1 MARLLLNG
9 AMSAKADPA
18 RAGEPGA
25 TTSADAYLPQHGNGG
40 YRVTHYDLELDY
52 RVGPGRLDGLARLTL
67 APTHALS
74 RFSLDFGKLRVT
86 KVTVAGKAVRYA
98 QRGTKLHITP
108 ARPLPALSPVAVEV
122 RYVGSPEPVPTVWG
136 ELGWDYLDDG
146 VIVASQPIG
155 SPSWFPCNDHPSDKA
170 TYRIAVTV
178 ASPYQV
184 VANGVLE
191 SRRTS
196 ASTTTWVYR
205 LAQPTSAYLIS
216 VQIGRYVLSGA
227 GTVHAAVPARL
238 MVPFQYD
245 FGRQPRMLA
254 EFGEL
259 FGPYPFDRYGVV
271 VVDAELDAPVEAQAL
286 SIFGSNHVDGKR
298 GSENLVAHELAH
310 QWFGNSLTVA
320 EWRHIWLN
328 EGFATYAEWLWSEV
342 SGGDSADAHARRSW
356 REVVAQPQDLR
367 LADPGMQKI
376 FDDRVYLRG
385 AMALHAL
392 RIRLGDG
399 AFFALL
405 REWTSTHRH
414 GVVTTEAFT
423 TMAQR
428 HTPWPLTELFAR
440 WLFDATLPPL
450 PSK

>member
-1 MARLLLNG
+1 
-9 AMSAKADPA
+9 MSAKADPA
-18 RAGEPGA
+18 RAGQPGA
-25 TTSADAYLPQHGNGG
+25 ATSHDAYLPMHGNGG
-40 YRVTHYDLELDY
+40 YRVTHYDLDLDY
-52 RVGPGRLDGLARLTL
+52 RVGPGRLDGRARLTVV
-67 APTHALS
+67 PTHALS
-74 RFSLDFGKLRVT
+74 RFSLDFAKLRVT
-86 KVTVAGKAVRYA
+86 RVLIDNKPVRYA
-98 QRGTKLHITP
+98 QRGSKLHITP
-108 ARPLPALSPVAVEV
+108 VKPLPSLAPVTVDV
-122 RYVGSPEPVPTVWG
+122 RYVGSPVPVPTVWG
-136 ELGWDYLDDG
+136 ELGWDYLEDG
-146 VIVASQPIG
+146 VLVASQPVG
-155 SPSWFPCNDHPSDKA
+155 APSWFPCNDHPSDKA

-191 SRRTS
+191 SRRAS

-216 VQIGRYVLSGA
+216 VQIGRYVLTGSTSEA
-227 GTVHAAVPARL
+227 VPQHAAVPARL
-238 MVPFQYD
+238 MVPFRYD
-245 FGRQPRMLA
+245 FGRQAKMIAAFSRM
-254 EFGEL
+254 FGR
-259 FGPYPFDRYGVV
+259 YPFDRYGVV
-271 VVDAELDAPVEAQAL
+271 VVDAVLDAPVEAQAL

-328 EGFATYAEWLWSEV
+328 EGFATYAEWLWSEE
-342 SGGDSADAHARRSW
+342 SGGDSADTHARRAW

-367 LADPGMQKI
+367 LADPGMQRI

-385 AMALHAL
+385 AMTLHAL
-392 RIRLGDG
+392 RLKLGEG

-405 REWTSTHRH
+405 TEWTSTYAHST
-414 GVVTTEAFT
+414 VTTDAFT

-440 WLFDATLPPL
+440 WLFDAVLPPL
-450 PSK
+450 QR